1 MTPVSRSD
9 TPDHP
14 PLPALALVKTSRFT
28 RIFARF
34 LVAAFFLFIAGLAV
48 LPWRQFI
55 SGHGR
60 VIAFDPLDRRIN
72 VEAQVNGRLRA
83 LHVSEGQSVKK
94 GQVIAEIQDNDPQ
107 LLENMQLQREAIRT
121 RRELAK
127 DRVEAIAAQI
137 AQQELG
143 KLQAIDGA
151 TQRLAAARFSAETA
165 ALQYKRI
172 VSLAEKGLSSTR
184 ELELATLTRDNAAA
198 SLKAAEAALKGTA
211 NSFDATIASIL
222 AQKGS
227 ALSDVAGAEREIAAM
242 EVQLNQLRRQ
252 TVEAPRDGIIHQVTA
267 TDGTYLRPGSPIC
280 VIIPETDSRF
290 VEIWVDGNDAPLIKP
305 RVVTDGKTEREGSP
319 VRIAFSGWPAV
330 QAIGWPNL
338 AIGTFGGEVVFVD
351 PTDNGKGKFRVVVA
365 EKADVIERD
374 GEIVKQGWPDR
385 KVWLRQGVRA
395 NGWVLLNQVPLWK
408 ELWRQANGFP
418 PVVDG
423 FGGEKSEKKSGY

>member
-1 MTPVSRSD
+1 MTNVSQSGA
-9 TPDHP
+9 PDHP

-34 LVAAFFLFIAGLAV
+34 LVAAFFLFVVGLAV
-48 LPWRQFI
+48 LPWRQFV
-55 SGHGR
+55 SGAGR

-94 GQVIAEIQDNDPQ
+94 GQVLAEIQDNDPQ
-107 LLENMQLQREAIRT
+107 LLENMQLQREAIKT

-137 AQQELG
+137 AQQELA
-143 KLQAIDGA
+143 KLQAIDAA
-151 TQRLAAARFSAETA
+151 TQRVAAAKSTAETA
-165 ALQYKRI
+165 GLQYKRI
-172 VSLAEKGLSSTR
+172 ASLAAKGLSSTR
-184 ELELATLTRDNAAA
+184 DLELATLSRDNSDA
-198 SLKAAEAALKGTA
+198 SLKAAQAALNGTS
-211 NSFDATIASIL
+211 NSYDATIASIL

-227 ALSDVAGAEREIAAM
+227 AMSDVAGAEREIAAM

-252 TVEAPRDGIIHQVTA
+252 TVEAPRAGIIHQITA

-290 VEIWVDGNDAPLIKP
+290 VEIWVDGNDAPLIRP
-305 RVVTDGKTEREGSP
+305 RVVTDGKTEKEGSP

-338 AIGTFGGEVVFVD
+338 AVGTFGGEVVFVD

-365 EKADVIERD
+365 EKPDVVERD
-374 GEIVKQGWPDR
+374 GKTVAQGWPDR
-385 KVWLRQGVRA
+385 KVWLKQGVRA

-418 PVVDG
+418 PVVDSLAG
-423 FGGEKSEKKSGY
+423 DKGEKKAGY